1 MRHLKLYEGWLKNLI
16 QPSKKTIPERVYA
29 DSFLEGGMEDPM
41 DPESNFMRDPRSLN
55 SQSVKENIP
64 LIIDVSKY
72 YYFDS
77 PFNGTTWLQQ
87 FVYSD
92 LWWAMNGI
100 SDSSKSLS
108 LGDGRQYYGLNNE
121 NAYERRFW
129 LSDNEKEPIVVI
141 ISSYGRTGYGNG
153 ILQIWIPKS
162 ILNEHFKTWEDA
174 QKYAN
179 EIRIF
184 AQISK
189 KFPGMTWP
197 DLKSPEK
204 MAELLKDDI
213 ILLSDFYDLLDPE
226 VFKSLI
232 KIMGLEMNYIES
244 INLFKDLGLL

>member
-1 MRHLKLYEGWLKNLI
+1 MKYINLYEGWLKNLI
-16 QPSKKTIPERVYA
+16 QPAKKTIPERVYA

-77 PFNGTTWLQQ
+77 PFNGTTWLQR
-87 FVYSD
+87 FVYND
-92 LWWAMNGI
+92 LWWEMDKV

-108 LGDGRQYYGLNNE
+108 FGDGRQYYGLNNE
-121 NAYERRFW
+121 NAYEQRYY

-141 ISSYGRTGYGNG
+141 ISSYKSGYGNG

-162 ILNEHFKTWEDA
+162 ILNEHFKTKEDA

-179 EIRIF
+179 DIKIF

-189 KFPGMTWP
+189 EFPGMTWSA
-197 DLKSPEK
+197 LKSPER

-213 ILLSDFYDLLDPE
+213 KLLSDFYNLLDPE
-226 VFKSLI
+226 FLKSLI
-232 KIMGLEMNYIES
+232 KIMGLEMNDIES
-244 INLFKDLGLL
+244 INLVKNLGLL